1 MSLPKRVSDVVL
13 NAYKRK
19 KQASTDLSLEHCM
32 RVARRTASR
41 TKYGFLITTAQ
52 DGAPSARLVQP
63 IVEADDFEFFI
74 GTHPQSRKVA
84 EIRVYPAVTLA
95 FNKSDEDASLVVYGT
110 ATVHQEVDVKEEYW
124 KSTWR
129 LFFPEGP
136 QSDDYVVIRVRA
148 ERMELLSFQRNVI
161 PEPFGLRPMVLERT
175 AEGWHV
181 DEAQR

>member
-19 KQASTDLSLEHCM
+19 KRANADLSLDHCL
-32 RVARRTASR
+32 RVARRIGSR
-41 TKYGFLITTAQ
+41 TKYAYLITTAP
-52 DGAPSARLVQP
+52 GSAPSARLVQP

-74 GTHPQSRKVA
+74 GTDPKSRKVA
-84 EIRVYPAVTLA
+84 EIAAHPAVTLA
-95 FNKSDEDASLVVYGT
+95 FNQSDEDASLVVYGT
-110 ATVHQEVDVKEEYW
+110 ATVHHEPAVKEEYW

-136 QSDDYVVIRVRA
+136 LGDAYAVIRVRA

-161 PEPFGLRPMVLERT
+161 PEPFGLRPVVLVSSE
-175 AEGWHV
+175 EGWCL
-181 DEAQR
+181 EN

>member
-13 NAYKRK
+13 NAYKRRK
-19 KQASTDLSLEHCM
+19 RASADLSLIHCL

-41 TKYGFLITTAQ
+41 TKYAYLITTAS
-52 DGAPSARLVQP
+52 DSTPSARLVQP

-74 GTHPQSRKVA
+74 GTDPTSRKVA
-84 EIRVYPAVTLA
+84 EITAHPAVTLA
-95 FNKSDEDASLVVYGT
+95 FNQSDEDASLVVYGT
-110 ATVHQEVDVKEEYW
+110 ATVHNEPAVKEEYW

-136 QSDDYVVIRVRA
+136 LGDAYSVIRVRA

-161 PEPFGLRPMVLERT
+161 PEPFGLRPVVLVNSE
-175 AEGWHV
+175 EGWQLGH
-181 DEAQR
+181 

>member
-19 KQASTDLSLEHCM
+19 KQASADLSLDHCL

-41 TKYGFLITTAQ
+41 TKYCFLITTAS
-52 DGAPSARLVQP
+52 GGPPSARLVQP
-63 IVEADDFEFFI
+63 IVEAEAVEFFI

-84 EIRVYPAVTLA
+84 EIAANAAVTLA
-95 FNKSDEDASLVVYGT
+95 FNQSDEDASLVVYGT
-110 ATVHQEVDVKEEYW
+110 ATVHHEPEIKEEYW

-136 QSDDYVVIRVRA
+136 LSDNYAVIRVRA

-161 PEPFGLRPMVLERT
+161 PEPFGLRPVVLERT
-175 AEGWHV
+175 VEGWQ
-181 DEAQR
+181 AGNAS